1 MRRFACGERP
11 GWREIAGDAGFAFHT
26 IDGEPYWDESHA
38 YAFTLAEIED
48 DIEGPSAEL
57 HALCLD
63 FAAEA
68 MADERILTSLAI
80 PEPVW
85 DTVRASWDRRDP
97 SLYGRLD
104 FSYGGMGPAKL
115 LEYNADTPTALYET
129 AVFQWLW
136 LEQGLKEERL
146 PAGSDQFNALH
157 ERLIARLAEIAP
169 PGLFAFA
176 ADTSG
181 PEDLGTAGYLQD
193 CAVQAGCATILLDLA
208 QIGLRA
214 DGAFCGPDEQP
225 FAALF
230 KLYPWEWA
238 FQDAF
243 GSAVAASPTRFLE
256 PPWKMVLS
264 NKGLLAHLWARE
276 PGHPNLLPAFF
287 EADAACASLGGAYV
301 RKPLLSREGVNVE
314 IFSDGARVA
323 GADGPYGADGF
334 IRQGLAELPCF
345 DGRRPLL
352 GAWIVGDAPA
362 GLCIRESDGPIT
374 GDGALFVPHLIEPG

>member
-11 GWREIAGDAGFAFHT
+11 GWREIARDAGFAFHT

-68 MADERILTSLAI
+68 VADERILTSLAI

-85 DTVRASWDRRDP
+85 DTVRASWHRRDP

-104 FSYGGMGPAKL
+104 FSYGGTGPSKL

-136 LEQGLKEERL
+136 LEQGLKEGRL

-169 PGLFAFA
+169 PGLIAFA

-287 EADAACASLGGAYV
+287 EADPANATLGNAYV
-301 RKPLLSREGVNVE
+301 RKPLLSREGANVE

-323 GADGPYGADGF
+323 GANGPYGADGF